1 MEEPSPSESDQDINH
16 VTSSASSYEKPL
28 TRKPSISRSMP
39 DITRDTPDDMRL
51 ETLRDSKRKPL
62 VFERLNVA
70 SPAFNGIIAKG
81 QPMIKQQL
89 PEFNFCNSPGTSDG
103 FSKPFNRWF
112 GGFFGCIMN
121 AIGKGTSKDKK
132 IDDWEIPIQ
141 RMQDLQLIGSGA
153 QGAVFFGRLEGQPV
167 AVKKV
172 REKVDTDI
180 KHLRKLDHPNI
191 VAFKGVCTQPGCYCI
206 IMEYCPNGQ
215 LYDILKIRKI
225 PPNTV
230 VDWSRQI
237 ASGMNYLH
245 QRKIIHRDLKSPNVL
260 MSSNNVLKISDF
272 GNSRLW
278 DDKSMK
284 MSFAGTV
291 SWMAP
296 EVIRNERCSEKVDVW
311 SYGVVIWEI
320 LTREIPYKD
329 VDSSAIMWGV
339 GNTSLHLPVPTT
351 CPDGLKLLLNQCW
364 KQKPANRPTFAQI
377 LDHLDI
383 AANEIISIGNEK
395 FYQMQAT
402 WKEEID
408 LYVSHIKRVS
418 GQISPF
424 SSDDE
429 LDLTRKREEETQAAL
444 EEKRLYEK
452 KLENVNNLYLE
463 LQAVYLQLEQR
474 EKQIRQKET
483 LIKKCKAHYDQCISE
498 KVDRILHVLDNEPPE
513 NPDDLKKI
521 IKMEIISL
529 KTSLERFKESNDSP
543 DTFKSNHSH
552 ETNPND

>member
-1 MEEPSPSESDQDINH
+1 MEDQNQSESDQYIKPRMEIP
-16 VTSSASSYEKPL
+16 SYEKPL
-28 TRKPSISRSMP
+28 TRNPSLSRSMP
-39 DITRDTPDDMRL
+39 DITRDTPDDIRID
-51 ETLRDSKRKPL
+51 TLKDVKRMPM
-62 VFERLNVA
+62 VFERLNVNA
-70 SPAFNGIIAKG
+70 PTFNDMISKG
-81 QPMIKQQL
+81 QPVIGQQL
-89 PEFNFCNSPGTSDG
+89 PELNFCNSPGTSAG
-103 FSKPFNRWF
+103 FTKPLRWIN
-112 GGFFGCIMN
+112 GVLGCLIS
-121 AIGKGTSKDKK
+121 AIGKGNNKDKK
-132 IDDWEIPIQ
+132 ADDWEILVERI
-141 RMQDLQLIGSGA
+141 QDLQLIGSGA
-153 QGAVFFGRLEGQPV
+153 QGAVFFGRLDNQPV

-215 LYDILKIRKI
+215 LYDILKVRKV

-383 AANEIISIGNEK
+383 AANEIISIGNDK
-395 FYQMQAT
+395 FYQLQAT

-408 LYVSHIKRVS
+408 LYFSHMKRVS

-429 LDLTRKREEETQAAL
+429 LDLTRKREEETQAVL
-444 EEKRLYEK
+444 EEKRIYEK

-474 EKQIRQKET
+474 EKQIKQKET
-483 LIKKCKAHYDQCISE
+483 LIKKRKTHYDQCITE
-498 KVDRILHVLDNEPPE
+498 KVDRILQILDNETHE
-513 NPDDLKKI
+513 NLEDVNKI
-521 IKMEIISL
+521 VKMEVISL
-529 KTSLERFKESNDSP
+529 KTCLKWFKDNNEMN
-543 DTFKSNHSH
+543 DTFKSKHSQ
-552 ETNPND
+552 ENSPED